1 MICPVCKADM
11 VVLEYHD
18 VELDYCMEC
27 RGVWFDSGELK
38 LVFRMNNSDNI
49 DAFLNQMLHKP
60 DAETP
65 EKKRKCPICGR
76 KMDKKDTGEKP
87 KILIDVCGKGHG
99 LWFDGGEV
107 VQLAENMRKDKTSGT
122 ESENVAVEFIKQF
135 FGTPE

>member
-1 MICPVCKADM
+1 
-11 VVLEYHD
+11 
-18 VELDYCMEC
+18 
-27 RGVWFDSGELK
+27 
-38 LVFRMNNSDNI
+38 
-49 DAFLNQMLHKP
+49 
-60 DAETP
+60 
-65 EKKRKCPICGR
+65 
-76 KMDKKDTGEKP
+76 MDKKDTGEKP